1 MKKIEIAEDS
11 SDWIDY
17 GNDNVLSLESG
28 KLFKLTQFRKAMK
41 SAFPDP
47 EQSQYYLSSSLNQ
60 KGIEINNFDIKRIL
74 EQGIDSELLRLEAN
88 VWQKGKVKIK
98 VTLEF
103 RPDEPEVK
111 E

>member
-1 MKKIEIAEDS
+1 
-11 SDWIDY
+11 
-17 GNDNVLSLESG
+17 
-28 KLFKLTQFRKAMK
+28 MK

-74 EQGIDSELLRLEAN
+74 EQGIDSELLRLGAN